1 MSRQSEHWETVQDM
15 ARRYRISEDSVRRKV
30 KNDEWPCDRIGRLYR
45 FSPEQQE
52 QIQQIVAGNTDTGLD
67 KNRIAEALRKLTA

>member
-1 MSRQSEHWETVQDM
+1 MSRTSEHWETVQDM
-15 ARRYRISEDSVRRKV
+15 ALKYRISEDSVRRKV
-30 KNDEWPCDRIGRLYR
+30 KSGAWPCDRIGRLYR

-52 QIQQIVAGNTDTGLD
+52 QINQIVAGNTDTGLD